1 MSDDGSEINENI
13 KNEETKEE
21 LVYHN
26 YYEEKIYTYV
36 LPLYISFIKFI
47 YWDEL
52 SLGPIATFYD
62 SINKK
67 EICIKKIEKPCES
80 CPRAKKVLKLTSLL
94 TNLNHPNIVK
104 LNRIYI
110 PNGDNDKNYD
120 TVYLFYE
127 NFPSNLERLIESDY
141 DYLSD
146 KKIVPF
152 IIYQI
157 LKGLFYIHSSGII
170 HRYLRPS
177 NILINDKCQIK
188 ICGFGN
194 SVYKDFYEN
203 YLKGETND
211 FILEKIC
218 LTHMSPEQ
226 LASKKKSKEDYDEIS
241 DLWSV
246 GCILVELLT
255 KIYPF
260 FPPVKKNKAKY
271 ESEIN
276 GIFSKLGKPPKE
288 TFSEF
293 ASKERAKTLM
303 KFKNFP
309 KMDSKKLY
317 PNVSDKNAID
327 LIEKLLCI
335 NPKKRIN
342 ILEAKD
348 HPYFDIIKEW
358 KKPDD
363 FIFKGQVLSFPGKQ
377 DIEKMEEQNE
387 FYNKQIDYYRNEI
400 RMMRG
405 EYDDEYVDIK
415 DTFCNNLYTG
425 TSTNADTNTNTYY

>member
-1 MSDDGSEINENI
+1 MSDDESENNNI
-13 KNEETKEE
+13 KSEETKEE
-21 LVYHN
+21 LVYHC
-26 YYEEKIYTYV
+26 YDEEKIYKYII
-36 LPLYISFIKFI
+36 PLYISFISFI
-47 YWDEL
+47 YIDDT

-62 SINKK
+62 SKKNK
-67 EICIKKIEKPCES
+67 EVCIKKIEKPCDN
-80 CPRAKKVLKLTSLL
+80 CARGKKVLKLMSIMTKLK
-94 TNLNHPNIVK
+94 HPNIVK
-104 LNRIYI
+104 LNEIYI

-127 NFPSNLERLIESDY
+127 NFSCNLERLIESDY
-141 DYLSD
+141 DYLSN

-177 NILINDKCQIK
+177 NILIDDKCQIK

-203 YLKGETND
+203 TLKGEINN

-218 LTHMSPEQ
+218 LTHSAPEI
-226 LASKKKSKEDYDEIS
+226 LSSKKKSKEDYDESS

-260 FPPVKKNKAKY
+260 FPPVKKNKLKY
-271 ESEIN
+271 ESEMN
-276 GIFSKLGKPPKE
+276 GIFSKLGKPSKE
-288 TFSEF
+288 NIPEF

-303 KFKNFP
+303 KLKNFP
-309 KMDSKKLY
+309 KMELSKLY
-317 PNVSDKNAID
+317 PNVTDKNAID

-335 NPKKRIN
+335 NPKNRIT

-363 FIFKGQVLSFPGKQ
+363 FIFKGKVLSFPNKQ
-377 DIEKMEEQNE
+377 NIEEMEGRNE
-387 FYNKQIDYYRNEI
+387 FYNKQIDYYRDAI

-405 EYDDEYVDIK
+405 EYEDEDDNIK
-415 DTFCNNLYTG
+415 DEFCNNIYTG
-425 TSTNADTNTNTYY
+425 TSTNTDTYTYS